1 MLNIA
6 ECSALKLSQ
15 KTFRRQAEKDF
26 AVPWRLTAGKGSEA
40 RTDEWGQ
47 VIDEVRRIGYIDLL
61 K

>member
-6 ECSALKLSQ
+6 ECSVSKLSQ

-26 AVPWRLTAGKGSEA
+26 VVPWRSTAGKGSEA
-40 RTDEWGQ
+40 RAEEWGQ
-47 VIDEVRRIGYIDLL
+47 VIDEVRLRIERLN